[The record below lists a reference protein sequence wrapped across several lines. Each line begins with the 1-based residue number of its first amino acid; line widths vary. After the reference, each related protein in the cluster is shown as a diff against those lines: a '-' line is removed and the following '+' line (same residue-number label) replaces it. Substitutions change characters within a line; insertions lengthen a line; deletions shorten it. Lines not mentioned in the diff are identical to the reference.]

1 MPARHHGHA
10 SNCSRLS
17 VTFILNFH
25 RRGYYPISLFIR
37 NICLHIAKDTIL
49 DPNPQYQFNNVCGI
63 ACILNAANRRGNQFV
78 ILHIIAV
85 GSWLPFYKLI
95 QRRRKLFCISLNT
108 YKAELGLTLKTI
120 PLILQLHVIPS
131 FIIILVFAVMRCI

>member
-1 MPARHHGHA
+1 MFAYCHRHHLG
-10 SNCSRLS
+10 
-17 VTFILNFH
+17 
-25 RRGYYPISLFIR
+25 
-37 NICLHIAKDTIL
+37 
-49 DPNPQYQFNNVCGI
+49 PQYQFNNVCGI
-63 ACILNAANRRGNQFV
+63 ACKLNAANRRGNQFV

-95 QRRRKLFCISLNT
+95 QRRRKLFCISLNR

-131 FIIILVFAVMRCI
+131 FIIILVFAVMRCMYK